1 MLNQAL
7 HTRKLSMGVV
17 SVMAASIVLSGCQTA
32 APSQYGAG
40 DVAQDVCYAEH
51 RELANSQNYFAEEIV
66 KGAVTGAILGGLSGA
81 ILSGGRGGAIAAGAA
96 TGAVAGGSM
105 AYWQARQRDARDRF
119 ALARTIHG
127 DLVRE
132 IGEIDR
138 VSTTFAK
145 VRACRTHHAA
155 LVKADFKAGRLSR
168 EQAKA
173 KLHALWQQY
182 QSDIEVAESI
192 SGKMAE
198 RGAGYRSAS
207 DELTKMDGG
216 TPATTTT
223 ATSSSTKST
232 TTKTASTK
240 KTTTTAKTVDPS
252 STPQTAQGVAELT
265 SSSQVKQAS
274 FTQEVQ
280 QAKSDQAQ
288 FDLSGSASLPAT
300 TIHAYLNGVC
310 VLSLPVG

>member
-1 MLNQAL
+1 
-7 HTRKLSMGVV
+7 MGVA
-17 SVMAASIVLSGCQTA
+17 SVLAASIVLSGCQTA

-40 DVAQDVCYAEH
+40 DVSQDVCYAEH
-51 RELANSQNYFAEEIV
+51 RELANSQNYFAEEVV
-66 KGAVTGAILGGLSGA
+66 KGAVTGAILGGLTGA
-81 ILSGGRGGAIAAGAA
+81 LLSGGRGGAIAAGAA
-96 TGAVAGGSM
+96 SGAVAGGSM
-105 AYWQARQRDARDRF
+105 AYWQARQRDAHDRF

-138 VSTTFAK
+138 VATTFAK

-155 LVKADFKAGRLSR
+155 LVKADFKAGRLTR

-173 KLHALWQQY
+173 KLYSLWQQY
-182 QSDIEVAESI
+182 QSDIQVAESI

-216 TPATTTT
+216 TPAATTTT
-223 ATSSSTKST
+223 AQT
-232 TTKTASTK
+232 TTKTTTTK
-240 KTTTTAKTVDPS
+240 TTTTKTTSGKTTTAKTVDPAT
-252 STPQTAQGVAELT
+252 TPQTAEGVAQLT
-265 SSSQVKQAS
+265 STNQVKQAS

-280 QAKSDQAQ
+280 LAKADQAE
-288 FDLSGSASLPAT
+288 FDLSGSVSLPAT
-300 TIHAYLNGVC
+300 TVHAYLNGLC